1 MEKRK
6 TSIMLKATE
15 ASGLFTEEGSSLD
28 VAVPMEMK
36 TEWK

>member
-6 TSIMLKATE
+6 MSIMLKAAE

-28 VAVPMEMK
+28 DAVPMEMK
-36 TEWK
+36 TK